1 MFILKDTFEKEIMRL
16 GVLWSAI
23 ILEMYKNEK
32 YKTHSEKKN
41 VRNLTN
47 VTSARLL
54 RSTSTVMSY

>member
-23 ILEMYKNEK
+23 ILEMYKNEN
-32 YKTHSEKKN
+32 YKTHFEKKN

-54 RSTSTVMSY
+54 RSTSTVMSC